1 MQLCVIKEELGKKL
15 EDEVRLFLNGQDF
28 KTVFQSPDFFHFY
41 KTIAYYEPIYLIARD
56 KEAQIIGVLLAVLI
70 REGNGLI
77 GFFSRRYVVY
87 GGPIVKNDHP
97 EIIDFLLSKLDK
109 ATKRKALFT
118 QFRNFKVW
126 PNEVQQVFEKNDFAL
141 RDRLNSLVELQKTD
155 TVTQQFSASRRRQ
168 LKKALKAGVCIA
180 EAQNIQE
187 VDALYELL
195 EKLYTEKVKKPLP
208 GRQFFQHFY
217 KTLVPAG
224 AGIILLVWHN
234 EQLIGGIV
242 SPITA
247 GFSIS
252 ELYVVGLDQE
262 FPNLYPSV
270 VATWAAMDY
279 GQRMGLQHFDF
290 MGLGKPDVAYGV
302 RDFKLRFGGS
312 QVNYGRFA
320 KRNYKLLYGLA
331 EIGYN
336 LWRTKW

>member
-1 MQLCVIKEELGKKL
+1 MLLCVIKEELGRKL
-15 EDEVRLFLNGQDF
+15 EDEVRLFLNGQAF
-28 KTVFQSPDFFHFY
+28 KTVFQSPDFFQFY
-41 KTIAYYEPIYLIARD
+41 KAVSYYDPIYLIARD
-56 KEAQIIGVLLAVLI
+56 KEEQIIGVLLAVLI

-77 GFFSRRYVVY
+77 GFFSRRCVVY
-87 GGPIVKNDHP
+87 GGPIAKDDDP
-97 EIIDFLLSKLDK
+97 ETIDLLISQLNK
-109 ATKRKALFT
+109 TVKRKALFT
-118 QFRNFKVW
+118 QFRNFRVW
-126 PNEVQQVFEKNDFAL
+126 PKEVEQVFEKNGFVL
-141 RDRLNSLVELQKTD
+141 RDRLNSLVALQKTAS
-155 TVTQQFSASRRRQ
+155 VEQQFSASRRRQ
-168 LKKALKAGVCIA
+168 LKKALKAGVSVA

-187 VDALYELL
+187 VDALYALL

-208 GRQFFQHFY
+208 SRQFFHHFY

-242 SPITA
+242 SPITD

-252 ELYVVGLDQE
+252 ELYVVGLDQA
-262 FPNLYPSV
+262 FPGLYPSV

-279 GQRMGLQHFDF
+279 GQRNGLQHFDF

-312 QVNYGRFA
+312 RVNYGRFA

-331 EIGYN
+331 EVGYN
-336 LWRTKW
+336 LWRTMG